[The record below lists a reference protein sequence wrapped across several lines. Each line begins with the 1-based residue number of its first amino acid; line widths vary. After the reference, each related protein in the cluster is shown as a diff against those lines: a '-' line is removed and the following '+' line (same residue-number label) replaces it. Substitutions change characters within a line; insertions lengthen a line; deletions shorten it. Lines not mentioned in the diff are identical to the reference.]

1 MALLIDS
8 PTTEALSRS
17 ADEGVV
23 RRYAVSIGGNLAA
36 DLVILRQRINVYLES
51 SEEPVAV
58 LRFGSPNSGA
68 LWLQGDLI
76 GEFQKDPTGS
86 FVVFE
91 IEDGFKRPSPK
102 EGVDPFE
109 YLLERLRL
117 PLLQEVGSSVNQVPA
132 SSIAA
137 R

>member
-8 PTTEALSRS
+8 PTTEVLSKA
-17 ADEGVV
+17 ADGDVV
-23 RRYAVSIGGNLAA
+23 RRYAVSVGGNRAA
-36 DLVILRQRINVYLES
+36 DLVVFRQRINVYLES

-58 LRFGSPNSGA
+58 LRFGSSHSGA

-76 GEFQKDPTGS
+76 GEFQKESAGS

-91 IEDGFKRPSPK
+91 IEDGFKRPVPK
-102 EGVDPFE
+102 EGVDPIG
-109 YLLERLRL
+109 YLLERLRI
-117 PLLQEVGSSVNQVPA
+117 PETQAIASPANQIPAPSVV
-132 SSIAA
+132 A